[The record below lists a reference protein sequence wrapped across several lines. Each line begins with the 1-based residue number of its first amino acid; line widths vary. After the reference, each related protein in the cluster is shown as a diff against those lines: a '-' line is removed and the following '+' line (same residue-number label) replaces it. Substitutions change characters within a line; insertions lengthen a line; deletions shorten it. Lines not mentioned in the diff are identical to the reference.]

1 MNARAAKPKL
11 APKSLWG
18 LLLLAGAML
27 VLAGTAVLPYL
38 WYDQVSD
45 TVAERQL
52 ELRLIESR
60 LTRNGQQKAPP
71 LTSADDLNQLF
82 LPGSTSGLTLADFQ
96 RLLNQTAEKNGM
108 VIERIQPL
116 QSDPEQGL
124 SVFRMEAVA
133 TGNIEALRAFTL
145 ALETMVPMIFITQAQ
160 ISPDEARRLKDPEYP
175 SESLSLALQVEAY
188 GWKDPDT
195 Q

>member
-1 MNARAAKPKL
+1 MTASATKPGL
-11 APKSLWG
+11 APQSLWG
-18 LLLLAGAML
+18 LALLATAL
-27 VLAGTAVLPYL
+27 VILAGIAIVPYL
-38 WYDQVSD
+38 WYGALTDS
-45 TVAERQL
+45 VAERQL

-60 LTRNGQQKAPP
+60 LTKTGREKAPP
-71 LTSADDLNQLF
+71 LTSADDLNPMF
-82 LPGSTSGLTLADFQ
+82 LPGSTSGVTLADFQ

-116 QSDPEQGL
+116 QSDPGQGL

-145 ALETMVPMIFITQAQ
+145 ALETMVPIIFITQAQ
-160 ISPDEARRLKDPEYP
+160 ISPDEARRLNDPAYP
-175 SESLSLALQVEAY
+175 SESLSVALQVEAY
-188 GWKDPDT
+188 GWKDT